1 MQNLSKTRIY
11 RIKCQ
16 GFSGYSD
23 EDVSQLAFANK
34 FPVVI
39 CATLLAIGV
48 ALASIPI
55 LSFLLFV
62 SFLSLILPYNP
73 FDYLYNFGVRKLI
86 NKPFLPPR
94 SRQFKFAC
102 TLATLW
108 ISLHIFLF
116 AMGYT
121 TAGYISGGLMFCVP
135 FLVATIDLCIPS
147 MIYNY
152 LFNVKI
158 E

>member
-1 MQNLSKTRIY
+1 MQNLSKARIY

-55 LSFLLFV
+55 LSFLLLV